1 MSLALALDRSVRTTS
16 IDGHLHVASSHISKA
31 TVNPYKGSEI
41 PDWERL
47 GLKPDQIY
55 NLFRDPDELARA
67 APTFNNIPLL
77 SRHVPVSS
85 EAPQHELIM
94 GSTGTDCVFM
104 EPYLDNSLVIWDGG
118 AIAGIDT
125 GQQRELSC
133 AYRYVADMTPGTHK
147 GLRYDGIMRNIVGNH
162 VALVEAGRAGSDV
175 IVGDAAPELSFMS
188 KPLAS
193 RKAILVRGCLTA
205 VARPLLAQDAKVDF
219 GKLVAD
225 VTAKNFG
232 DKKVGILAA
241 LKPKLAADA
250 KIETVK
256 LALDDMDDETDGAE
270 DEDDLDKSK
279 GEEGGEEGAS
289 DEEEDL
295 TDEEKAKAAKA
306 AAKDKAKDAE
316 PDMKAMDAAIA
327 KGVKAIAVKIAADAK
342 ALREAERAVR
352 PYVGEVAAM
361 DSAEEVY
368 RFALDSLGVKLGV
381 DVHPSALP
389 VILANL
395 PKATAPKPRLAQDAA
410 AARDTVTDLFPNIGR
425 IAAA

>member
-94 GSTGTDCVFM
+94 GSTGTDAVFA

-175 IVGDAAPELSFMS
+175 IVGDAAPEPFSMS
-188 KPLAS
+188 TKPLSS
-193 RKAILVRGCLTA
+193 RKAIMVRGALTA
-205 VARPLLAQDAKVDF
+205 IARPLLAQDAKVDF
-219 GKLVAD
+219 SKLVTG

-232 DKKVGILAA
+232 EKKAGILAA

-250 KIETVK
+250 KIEVVQ

-270 DEDDLDKSK
+270 DEDDLDKPK
-279 GEEGGEEGAS
+279 GEEGGEGAS
-289 DEEEDL
+289 DEEEM
-295 TDEEKAKAAKA
+295 TDEEKAKATKA

-368 RFALDSLGVKLGV
+368 RFALDSMGVKLGD

-395 PKATAPKPRLAQDAA
+395 PKATAPKPRLAQDTA